1 METIYD
7 VVTLAIFAGLIVLL
21 LQRST
26 SSDADRDAP
35 LYIYLVAGG
44 GCATANYFGNEG
56 DDAIG
61 IILIAATL
69 AFIFY
74 FLKPFRSLPKP

>member
-26 SSDADRDAP
+26 SSDSDRDAP

-44 GCATANYFGNEG
+44 GCAAANYFGNEG
-56 DDAIG
+56 HDAIG

-74 FLKPFRSLPKP
+74 FLKPFRSFPPP

>member
-1 METIYD
+1 MKTIYD
-7 VVTLAIFAGLIVLL
+7 VISLAIFAGLVVLL

-26 SSDADRDAP
+26 AQDADEDAP
-35 LYIYLVAGG
+35 LLLYLLAGG
-44 GCATANYFGNEG
+44 GCAAANYFGNKG

-61 IILIAATL
+61 IALIVATI

-74 FLKPFRSLPKP
+74 FLKPFSTFRRP